1 MPLSW
6 FFVTKFIQ
14 IMYIFYLTQKK
25 KKKKNRK
32 KNPFRCLIKYFESA
46 SPELG
51 LSGDGKRTIF

>member
-6 FFVTKFIQ
+6 LFVANFIQ
-14 IMYIFYLTQKK
+14 IMYIFSLTQKK
-25 KKKKNRK
+25 E